1 MGRANGTRVGRRC
14 VRLVRFLMRDRI
26 TMIIAIALLA
36 IVTATSYWY
45 SRVMRKPES
54 AEPPRPGTPDI
65 VVDRVVLTQ
74 FDEQGRARNK
84 LLGERLRHFAEND
97 DIEITAPRLV
107 SLRPDQPRV
116 EARAN
121 SARVENA
128 AERLHLNGDVVITRA
143 AFAGQPEMRM
153 TTEYLLVLPDE
164 DRYRTDRPVKLTRGA
179 SMIRA
184 NAMDFDNIARI
195 VILTGAVHSVI
206 EPRPAARR

>member
-1 MGRANGTRVGRRC
+1 
-14 VRLVRFLMRDRI
+14 MRDRI

-45 SRVMRKPES
+45 SRVMRMPES

-74 FDEQGRARNK
+74 FDDQGRARNK
-84 LLGERLRHFAEND
+84 LFGEQLRHFAQND
-97 DIEITAPRLV
+97 DIEITAPLLV

-121 SARVENA
+121 SAHVENA
-128 AERLHLNGDVVITRA
+128 AERIYLNGDVVITRA
-143 AFAGQPEMRM
+143 AFGGEPQLRM
-153 TTEYLLVLPDE
+153 STDYLLVLPDE
-164 DRYRTDRPVKLTRGA
+164 DRYRSDRPVTLTRGD
-179 SMIRA
+179 SSIRA
-184 NAMDFDNIARI
+184 NAMDFDNIART
-195 VILTGAVHSVI
+195 VVLTGAVRSVI